1 MWGLTLH
8 TPERAKR
15 HRYALFFFFLNE
27 YSLMSSFK
35 YYSWPWFLFID
46 SFVKQFIYVQ
56 GFANLNLFKRE
67 KNVLETQKGHQKGLF
82 MK

>member
-1 MWGLTLH
+1 MT
-8 TPERAKR
+8 
-15 HRYALFFFFLNE
+15 
-27 YSLMSSFK
+27 SFK